1 MCLAQLLLGLER
13 KPKVLRKRRRAAI
26 AAAAAAAARPTVTT
40 PSARAAA
47 ASLCHDRCQGAASRA
62 DRGDP

>member
-1 MCLAQLLLGLER
+1 VCLAQLLLGLER

-26 AAAAAAAARPTVTT
+26 AAAAAAARPTVTT